1 MEHISQSNAQRFE
14 NGAVTSWEY
23 EMQNANL
30 NVAPILINGRY
41 PENGYTSNQLS
52 DSIVH
57 IIGGSGT
64 LTLNDGTTVELA
76 RNDQV
81 HLAVGDAYYF
91 EGKLELIYAASPAW
105 TPEQTKAVAD

>member
-1 MEHISQSNAQRFE
+1 MEHIPQSSAQKFE

-30 NVAPILINGRY
+30 NVAPISIKGRY
-41 PENGYTSNQLS
+41 PESGYTSNLLS

-57 IIGGSGT
+57 VI
-64 LTLNDGTTVELA
+64 DGTGVLETNTGVSVELSK
-76 RNDQV
+76 NDQV

-91 EGKLELIYAASPAW
+91 EGNLEIIYAASPGW
-105 TPEQTKAVAD
+105 TPQQTQAIN